1 MGKQKAILVAALLAA
16 LPCLCFWEVFRG
28 DLLLPTDWLHQDLEP
43 WRQIT
48 PEHPVV
54 NTRIKDAILDGYALD
69 VISARAAREGRVA
82 LWNPYAGGGMPHLAA
97 GFSRMLYPPFWIYAI
112 LDTEI
117 AHNVEIL
124 MHLFLVEIFAFLFL
138 RRLGAT
144 LTGSVLGALLYGFVP
159 SITHRAEISFILP
172 SLVWFPLLLT
182 LVEDL
187 VSTGRIRSFVGLAAV
202 AAFQILAG
210 HYPDIYI
217 NFLGAA
223 VYGVVR
229 LAGLRRPTFIL
240 WRGLAGAG
248 AVALGAALAAPFLLP
263 SLELIGRANRPVVSA
278 AELSATGLGLDLV
291 LTLFSPSIDRSQLYI
306 GLLPLL
312 FIPAAF
318 RRVPRGPVI
327 ALLASF
333 VVGVGIATGSPLF
346 RFFYALVPGVEQLRY
361 LGTHVALANFSLALL
376 AGVGISQVIGT
387 ASPGMKRERIF
398 GWVLLG
404 LGTIAT
410 PAAWFVERPD
420 LLSAF
425 RLPGALGLLLVALLA
440 LELWVRQKIGTQRF
454 AVLAGILI
462 AFDLFSYARAFNPR
476 VDADDYPPFPDFPVI
491 EFLRSDPDTF
501 RVATLLA
508 NYHSPFWPNT
518 LGAYEIQDVG
528 AYHSLLPRNLGSY
541 MKRIRLYAGGATGE
555 ELLAEQDPSNNWIW
569 LSSFRPTNLL
579 RIWNIKYFILP
590 AGWPNP
596 DPAYLELVYDDEVR
610 VFLYGAWL
618 PRVWLA
624 EQAIVLPQE
633 QGIYARLLDPQM
645 SPERTVLLPTEP
657 SCYFPR
663 STGAAAKWSDSG
675 DFAGA
680 RIVDYR
686 AESMRIETRSALPSY
701 LVISE
706 SFDPGWHARV
716 DGEEM
721 TLLEANFYFR
731 ALPLPAGAHE
741 VELLYRPA
749 SYVWGWRLC
758 GLALSVV
765 LLAAMLARTRL
776 QEGATTCIVVA
787 ATAAAIGAALLGWSH
802 SREVS
807 DPLECGQ
814 LHVARRLLG
823 GSGGSFTRLGPLGAP
838 AVTAPVPS
846 EIPLAPTSTL
856 AAVLR
861 VFAAASAS
869 REDSADLQARVSTL
883 LPGPP
888 PGPHALTLAELN
900 PRRREERWI
909 SLEIPFPRE
918 TETLLLQ
925 ASSPRGMG
933 SILWG
938 NPLVLEPRA
947 RRPSRVCF
955 VIPHEGS
962 ESLPTDPEPTLLKI
976 LLTMRDRAAPNGF
989 DEVHFASDEADFST
1003 RMLALAPTLYRRATF
1018 LVLEPIPE
1026 RVAERQGDLLNRELE
1041 RLGLNA
1047 TDVVVDTCARQ
1058 ELTG

>member
-43 WRQIT
+43 WRRIT

-54 NTRIKDAILDGYALD
+54 NSRIKDAILDGYALD
-69 VISARAAREGRVA
+69 VISARAASEGRVA
-82 LWNPYAGGGMPHLAA
+82 LWNPYAGGGVPHLAA

-112 LDTEI
+112 LHTEL

-124 MHLFLVEIFAFLFL
+124 LHLFLAEIFAFLFL

-144 LTGSVLGALLYGFVP
+144 LAGSLLGALIYGFVP

-172 SLVWFPLLLT
+172 SLVWFPLLLM

-187 VSTGRIRSFVGLAAV
+187 VRTGRVRSFVGLAAV

-223 VYGVVR
+223 VYALVR
-229 LAGLRRPTFIL
+229 LGSLGRPTAIL
-240 WRGLAGAG
+240 WRGLAGVG

-263 SLELIGRANRPVVSA
+263 SLELIARANRPVVSA

-291 LTLFSPSIDRSQLYI
+291 LTLFSPSVDRSQLYI

-312 FIPAAF
+312 FVPAAF
-318 RRVPRGPVI
+318 RRVPRGPAI

-333 VVGVGIATGSPLF
+333 IVGVGIATGSPLF
-346 RFFYALVPGVEQLRY
+346 RLLYALVPGVEQLRY

-376 AGVGISQVIGT
+376 AGLGISYVIGT
-387 ASPGMKRERIF
+387 ESTTLKRERIL
-398 GWVLLG
+398 GWILLA
-404 LGTIAT
+404 LGAT
-410 PAAWFVERPD
+410 TALVAWLLERPD
-420 LLSAF
+420 LLATF
-425 RLPGALGLLLVALLA
+425 RLPGALGLLLVALVA
-440 LELWVRQKIGTQRF
+440 LELWARQRIGTQRF
-454 AVLAGILI
+454 AVLAGMVI
-462 AFDLFSYARAFNPR
+462 ALDLFSYARGFNPR
-476 VDADDYPPFPDFPVI
+476 VDADAYPPFPDFPVI

-541 MKRIRLYAGGATGE
+541 MKRIRLYAGGVTGE

-579 RIWNIKYFILP
+579 RIWNIKYFVLP

-596 DPAYLELVYDDEVR
+596 DPAHLELVYDDEVR
-610 VFLYGAWL
+610 VFLYRAWL

-624 EQAIVLPQE
+624 EQAVVLPQE

-645 SPERTVLLPTEP
+645 SPERTVLLLTEP
-657 SCYFPR
+657 ACYFPR
-663 STGAAAKWSDSG
+663 STGAAAKSTESD
-675 DFAGA
+675 DLPPGA
-680 RIVDYR
+680 HIVDYR

-706 SFDPGWHARV
+706 SFDPGWHAWV
-716 DGEEM
+716 DGEEA
-721 TLLEANFYFR
+721 TLLEANLYFR
-731 ALPLPAGAHE
+731 ALPLPAGAHQ
-741 VELLYRPA
+741 VELSYRPA
-749 SYVWGWRLC
+749 SYVWGWRLF
-758 GLALSVV
+758 GLALAILV
-765 LLAAMLARTRL
+765 LAAVLSRTRL
-776 QEGATTCIVVA
+776 REGAATCILVA
-787 ATAAAIGAALLGWSH
+787 STWAASTVALVGWSG
-802 SREVS
+802 SREVI
-807 DPLECGQ
+807 DPLGCGQ
-814 LHVARRLLG
+814 LQVARRLFG

-846 EIPLAPTSTL
+846 EIPLAPASTA

-861 VFAAASAS
+861 VFAAASAT
-869 REDSADLQARVSTL
+869 REDSADLQARASAL
-883 LPGPP
+883 LPGPRT
-888 PGPHALTLAELN
+888 LTLAELN
-900 PRRREERWI
+900 PRRREERWV
-909 SLEIPFPRE
+909 SLEIPLPPE

-925 ASSPRGMG
+925 ASSPRGTG

-955 VIPHEGS
+955 VVPDETD
-962 ESLPTDPEPTLLKI
+962 ESLPTDPEPAVLKI
-976 LLTMRDRAAPNGF
+976 LLTMRGRAAPSGF

-1018 LVLEPIPE
+1018 LVLEPVPE
-1026 RVAERQGDLLNRELE
+1026 RVTERQADLLNRELD
-1041 RLGLNA
+1041 RLGLTA
-1047 TDVVVDTCARQ
+1047 PDVVVETCDGK

>member
-69 VISARAAREGRVA
+69 VISARAAREGHIA
-82 LWNPYAGGGMPHLAA
+82 LWNPYAGGGVPHLAA

-112 LDTEI
+112 LDTEL

-124 MHLFLVEIFAFLFL
+124 IHLFLAEIFAFLFL

-172 SLVWFPLLLT
+172 SLIWFPLLLT

-217 NFLGAA
+217 NFLGAS

-229 LAGLRRPTFIL
+229 LLNLSSLRRPSVIL
-240 WRGLAGAG
+240 WRGLAGVG

-263 SLELIGRANRPVVSA
+263 SLELIGRANRPVASP

-291 LTLFSPSIDRSQLYI
+291 LTLFSPSVDRSQLYI

-312 FIPAAF
+312 FVPAAF
-318 RRVPRGPVI
+318 RRIPRGPAI

-346 RFFYALVPGVEQLRY
+346 RLFYALVPGVEQLRY

-387 ASPGMKRERIF
+387 EAPGMKRERIF
-398 GWVLLG
+398 GWVLLA

-410 PAAWFVERPD
+410 LVAWFVERPD
-420 LLSAF
+420 VLATF
-425 RLPGALGLLLVALLA
+425 RLPGALGILVVALVA
-440 LELWVRQKIGTQRF
+440 LELWSRRRIATQRL
-454 AVLAGILI
+454 AVLAGIVI
-462 AFDLFSYARAFNPR
+462 AFDLFAYARAFNPR
-476 VDADDYPPFPDFPVI
+476 VDADAYPPFPDFPVI

-579 RIWNIKYFILP
+579 RIWNIKYFVLP

-596 DPAYLELVYDDEVR
+596 DPAHLELVYDDEVR
-610 VFLYGAWL
+610 VFLYRAWL

-624 EQAIVLPQE
+624 EQAMVLPQE
-633 QGIYARLLDPQM
+633 QGIHARLLDPTM

-657 SCYFPR
+657 ACYFPPTRAPAR
-663 STGAAAKWSDSG
+663 SADTG
-675 DFAGA
+675 DFSGA
-680 RIVDYR
+680 HIVDYR
-686 AESMRIETRSALPSY
+686 AESMRIETRSTLPSY

-716 DGEEM
+716 DGEEV
-721 TLLEANFYFR
+721 TLLEANLYFR
-731 ALPLPAGAHE
+731 ALPLSAGAHQ
-741 VELLYRPA
+741 VELFYRPS
-749 SYVWGWRLC
+749 SYVWGWRLF
-758 GLALSVV
+758 GLALAVPI
-765 LLAAMLARTRL
+765 LAAMLSRTRL
-776 QEGATTCIVVA
+776 REGAATCILVASTVA
-787 ATAAAIGAALLGWSH
+787 AIAVALVGWSR

-807 DPLECGQ
+807 DPLQCGQ
-814 LHVARRLLG
+814 LQVARRLFG

-846 EIPLAPTSTL
+846 EIPLAPTSTV

-869 REDSADLQARVSTL
+869 REDAADLQARVSAL
-883 LPGPP
+883 R
-888 PGPHALTLAELN
+888 PGPHTLTLAELN

-909 SLEIPFPRE
+909 SLEIPLPPE

-925 ASSPRGMG
+925 ASSPRGTG

-938 NPLVLEPRA
+938 NPLVLEPHA
-947 RRPSRVCF
+947 RRTSRVCF
-955 VIPHEGS
+955 VIPDERS

-976 LLTMRDRAAPNGF
+976 LLTMRDRAAPGGF

-1018 LVLEPIPE
+1018 LVLEPFPE
-1026 RVAERQGDLLNRELE
+1026 RVAERQADLLHRELD
-1041 RLGLNA
+1041 RLGLTA
-1047 TDVVVDTCARQ
+1047 PDVVVETCARK